1 MEGGPAAA
9 GPEADLESGQRVQ
22 KEGTLYRAW
31 STLVARI
38 GLAAPEQLQVYLC
51 LL

>member
-9 GPEADLESGQRVQ
+9 GPEGDPKSGQGVQ

-31 STLVARI
+31 STSVARI
-38 GLAAPEQLQVYLC
+38 GLAPPEQLQVYLC
-51 LL
+51 LF